1 MIFFSAYLQFFFRPF
16 VLIGRGL
23 MRLDLPLAKIKKGG
37 TPKKDRRTTILSIY
51 ILFYSYRLCGINIG
65 WLTLIPLRG

>member
-1 MIFFSAYLQFFFRPF
+1 MIFFSAYLQFFFRAF
-16 VLIGRGL
+16 ILIVRGL

-37 TPKKDRRTTILSIY
+37 TPKKTVGLYSSSIY